1 MLYITLY
8 ILADSVIWG
17 DGCSTVTT
25 AYICVLLKQVTMT
38 KQCIGQGHHTQAVD
52 LTNITSIRACTRM
65 HVGVCM
71 CVYSPDLSK
80 NLLLYECTGRACG
93 EVKTLRAHPVWD
105 SPCPVVCALT
115 PKHTLIHA
123 GRYTP
128 VHIHTLANH
137 PICANSMLECIVNI
151 CRRQNRCTPVT
162 HSSSCK
168 HLRRLKNK

>member
-1 MLYITLY
+1 MCERACQSACVFNMLYITLY

-71 CVYSPDLSK
+71 CVYGPDLSK

-93 EVKTLRAHPVWD
+93 EVKTLRPSCLGQSV
-105 SPCPVVCALT
+105 SCGLCL
-115 PKHTLIHA
+115 
-123 GRYTP
+123 
-128 VHIHTLANH
+128 
-137 PICANSMLECIVNI
+137 NS
-151 CRRQNRCTPVT
+151 
-162 HSSSCK
+162 
-168 HLRRLKNK
+168 